1 LKKTKNIVIIEQNEL
16 NFKQADVK
24 VSERDF
30 FYKKGLTRP
39 HQLGN
44 IRPR

>member
-1 LKKTKNIVIIEQNEL
+1 MTLIDENEL

-24 VSERDF
+24 VSERVF
-30 FYKKGLTRP
+30 FYKKGLTRH

-44 IRPR
+44 IRTR